1 MVSKSSSEIPQAR
14 EATTE
19 SACTGGVTR
28 LQRHDAK
35 HPGLQG
41 IPALPASQHYQQIP
55 AGNLT

>member
-14 EATTE
+14 EATAE

-41 IPALPASQHYQQIP
+41 IPALPAS
-55 AGNLT
+55 